1 MEEIIEEKFKSEE
14 ILTEGIAI
22 ISHAELWTRLGIRKF
37 EVRECIY
44 ENTTLISDEIDEFYV
59 KELRQ
64 FVEDEEIESD
74 TYILVNRIDNIIT
87 IRQEYKEQDI
97 LKINEWDL
105 IGVA

>member
-1 MEEIIEEKFKSEE
+1 MEEIIKDKFKS
-14 ILTEGIAI
+14 EGIAI
-22 ISHAELWTRLGIRKF
+22 ISQKELWLKLGAGKF

-44 ENTTLISDEIDEFYV
+44 ENTKLISDETYEFYV

-64 FVEDEEIESD
+64 FVEDEEVESD
-74 TYILVNRIDNIIT
+74 TCISINRIENIIT